1 MTNSMVNRMGATFV
15 LRMQEDT
22 GRTPAEIVRYSRNN
36 RYPSD
41 HFPVTARV
49 RLVDR

>member
-1 MTNSMVNRMGATFV
+1 VDKIDYILVQPATEV
-15 LRMQEDT
+15 MS
-22 GRTPAEIVRYSRNN
+22 AEIVRDSRNN

-49 RLVDR
+49 RLVDRF